1 MKNSAATEDTAW
13 HDAIAKAQAGDK
25 ETRDRLITENMGLVY
40 MVSGRFAGRGV
51 EIEELN
57 QIGAI
62 GLIKAIDRFDPTLPY
77 AFSTYAVP
85 LIMGEI
91 RRFLRNDGMIHVSRQ
106 IKENARKIAIIREN
120 WKKTENKEPSVEELS
135 KETGL
140 SYEEIIMASQA
151 GSEVDSIHRSVAGAK
166 DAGPGM
172 TLEDQLEDKKN
183 FEAPILNHIALTQVL
198 DHLGEQEFRLISL
211 RYMENRTQAEV
222 ARIMGTNQVAI
233 SRMERKIL
241 GQLRQRLV

>member
-1 MKNSAATEDTAW
+1 MKNSAATEETAW
-13 HDAIAKAQAGDK
+13 RESIAKAQAGDK
-25 ETRDRLITENMGLVY
+25 EVRDRLITENMGLVY

-51 EIEELN
+51 EMEELN

-62 GLIKAIDRFDPTLPY
+62 GLIKAIDRFDPSLSY

-91 RRFLRNDGMIHVSRQ
+91 RRFLRDDGMIHVSRQ
-106 IKENARKIAIIREN
+106 IKENARKIAIIREQL
-120 WKKTENKEPSVEELS
+120 KKTDNREPTVEELE

-140 SYEEIIMASQA
+140 AYEDIIMATQA
-151 GSEVDSIHRSVAGAK
+151 SIEVDSIHRSVAGDK
-166 DAGPGM
+166 DRGL
-172 TLEDQLEDKKN
+172 TIEDQLEDRKN
-183 FEAPILNHIALTQVL
+183 FEAPILNRIALTQVL
-198 DHLGEQEFRLISL
+198 DRLGEQESRLISL

-222 ARIMGTNQVAI
+222 ARILGTNQVAV